1 MLQLY
6 RNAAPKLLNPNTHH
20 MPDNDFLFNAEA
32 KRFELHVEGHT
43 AIIESI
49 LAKGDIMF
57 LTHTEVPPALEG
69 KGVGKRI
76 VENALNYIK
85 DHNYTLAP
93 LCPFVAAYLKRHP
106 EWKSILA
113 PGYNI
118 G

>member
-1 MLQLY
+1 MADTDF
-6 RNAAPKLLNPNTHH
+6 RFNT
-20 MPDNDFLFNAEA
+20 EK
-32 KRFELHVEGHT
+32 KRFELDAEGHT

-57 LTHTEVPPALEG
+57 LTHTEVPAALEG

-85 DHNYTLAP
+85 DHNYKLAP
-93 LCPFVAAYLKRHP
+93 LCPFVAAYLKRHR
-106 EWKSILA
+106 EWEFLLA
-113 PGYNI
+113 DGYHI